1 MAHSN
6 DIKFIQVVFKPIDLL
21 IPGHA
26 TLQARHGMGRI
37 RPISRF
43 DMESQAHLTTT
54 SRNEEIRHL
63 LQLASHEGKQIGGFG
78 EGIVPNGVVPVAAIN
93 P

>member
-6 DIKFIQVVFKPIDLL
+6 DIKFIQVVFQPIDLL

-37 RPISRF
+37 GPISRF
-43 DMESQAHLTTT
+43 DMQSQAHLTTA
-54 SRNEEIRHL
+54 SRNEEVRHL
-63 LQLASHEGKQIGGFG
+63 LQLASHEGKQIGGFR
-78 EGIVPNGVVPVAAIN
+78 EGIVPNDIVTGAAIN

>member
-1 MAHSN
+1 
-6 DIKFIQVVFKPIDLL
+6 
-21 IPGHA
+21 
-26 TLQARHGMGRI
+26 MGRV

-54 SRNEEIRHL
+54 SRNEATLHL

-78 EGIVPNGVVPVAAIN
+78 EGIVPDCIVPGAAIN